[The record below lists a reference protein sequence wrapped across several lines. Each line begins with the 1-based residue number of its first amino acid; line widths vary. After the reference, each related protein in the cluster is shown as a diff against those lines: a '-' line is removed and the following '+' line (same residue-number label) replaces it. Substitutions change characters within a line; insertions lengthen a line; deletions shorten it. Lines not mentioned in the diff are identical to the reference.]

1 MNLFRKQKFSI
12 RKFNIGIFSALIATV
27 AFLAHPGQATAS
39 ELESSQN
46 NDITAQSDGG
56 LENTSQSNPI
66 SEETT
71 NILSEQTVP
80 SSTENKQTQNDPH
93 HNAQPIVINAEEAE
107 SAQTAPYTNIYENN
121 DTSDNGL
128 HVNQLVKHHIE
139 AQSEDVTNRTNSN
152 HSNSSIPENKATTE
166 SSSKPKKRG
175 KRSLD
180 TNSGNDA
187 TSTTQNT
194 DPNLSNT
201 GPNGINTVITFD
213 DLGIKTSTNRSRPEV
228 KVVDSLNGFTM
239 VNGGKVGLLNSV
251 LERTSVFDTGD
262 PKNSQAIENV
272 VALGRIHGNDV
283 NDHGDF
289 NGIEKEFNVNP
300 NSELIFSFNTMTA
313 RNYKGGTN
321 LVLRNAENNQEIA
334 TADVQGG
341 GIYRLFKLPDNVH
354 RIKVQFLPNNE
365 LMRDARRIYQ
375 LQDGYKYYSFIDT
388 VGINSGSHLY
398 VKSRQV
404 NKNVKNGKEFEV
416 NTRIENN
423 GNFAAAIGPN
433 ELTYK
438 VTLPDNF
445 EYVDNS
451 TEVSFVNGNVPNS
464 TVNPFSVNFD
474 RQNHTLTFSSNGLN
488 LSRSSQDVLDSCPIK
503 Y

>member
-39 ELESSQN
+39 ELEPSQN
-46 NDITAQSDGG
+46 NDTTAQSDGG

-66 SEETT
+66 SEEAT
-71 NILSEQTVP
+71 NTLSEQTVP
-80 SSTENKQTQNDPH
+80 SSTETKQTQNDPH
-93 HNAQPIVINAEEAE
+93 HNAQPIAINAEEAE

-128 HVNQLVKHHIE
+128 HVNQPVKHHIE
-139 AQSEDVTNRTNSN
+139 AQSEDVTNHTNSN

-201 GPNGINTVITFD
+201 GPNSINTVITFD

-251 LERTSVFDTGD
+251 LERTSVFDSAD
-262 PKNSQAIENV
+262 PKNYQAVDNV
-272 VALGRIHGNDV
+272 VALGRIKGNDP
-283 NDHGDF
+283 NDHDGF
-289 NGIEKEFNVNP
+289 NGIEKEFSVNP
-300 NSELIFSFNTMTA
+300 NSEIIFSFNTMTA
-313 RNYKGGTN
+313 KNRKGGTQ

-334 TADVQGG
+334 ST
-341 GIYRLFKLPDNVH
+341 
-354 RIKVQFLPNNE
+354 
-365 LMRDARRIYQ
+365 DAAYIV
-375 LQDGYKYYSFIDT
+375 YSSYLIT
-388 VGINSGSHLY
+388 Y
-398 VKSRQV
+398 
-404 NKNVKNGKEFEV
+404 
-416 NTRIENN
+416 
-423 GNFAAAIGPN
+423 IG
-433 ELTYK
+433 
-438 VTLPDNF
+438 
-445 EYVDNS
+445 
-451 TEVSFVNGNVPNS
+451 
-464 TVNPFSVNFD
+464 
-474 RQNHTLTFSSNGLN
+474 
-488 LSRSSQDVLDSCPIK
+488 
-503 Y
+503 